1 MSAAQQRLLQALE
14 NFSTRTKGQ
23 ALPKGAEEALAALRQ
38 ALSQP
43 APGKDTPGQR
53 EALKV
58 APGTRGTGEDISRAA
73 KGIDGPSPGQREAM
87 SVSEQIQQAAEA
99 IAAKH

>member
-1 MSAAQQRLLQALE
+1 MSAANQRLLQALE
-14 NFSTRTKGQ
+14 NYTIRTKGQ
-23 ALPKGAEEALAALRQ
+23 KGSESLSEAISALQK

-43 APGKDTPGQR
+43 TPGKDSPGQR

-87 SVSEQIQQAAEA
+87 SLSQQIQEAAAA
-99 IAAKH
+99 IAAKQ